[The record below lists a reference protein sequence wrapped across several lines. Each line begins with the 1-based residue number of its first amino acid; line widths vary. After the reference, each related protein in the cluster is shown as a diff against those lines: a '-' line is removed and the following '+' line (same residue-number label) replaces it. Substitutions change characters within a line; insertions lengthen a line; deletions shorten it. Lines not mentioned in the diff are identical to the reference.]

1 MRCRACGRT
10 ITDEAYC
17 PQCGARIQD
26 DDGRSPHAVRDSVSN
41 RRRSGRA
48 EEVTLWSGSFSW
60 KGLFRE
66 LAAAVAATVGLV
78 YGKLNIIE
86 PTVQQ
91 FAIPAI
97 GVIWLALGL
106 WLVYQKLSVSYRLTD
121 QRLIHERGILYRRF
135 NRIEVIDIDD
145 VGFEQ
150 GLIERVIDVGRIR
163 VDSSDVSHRRGLL
176 LNGINRPRYVYELI
190 DEARRE
196 ERLRYGLHVEAI

>member
-1 MRCRACGRT
+1 MHCHGCGRR
-10 ITDEAYC
+10 IVDEAYC
-17 PQCGARIQD
+17 PECGERVLDEPRASR
-26 DDGRSPHAVRDSVSN
+26 AVRQE
-41 RRRSGRA
+41 RSGLRGA
-48 EEVTLWSGSFSW
+48 SQDEEVTLWAGSFSW

-66 LAAAVAATVGLV
+66 LAAAVAATVGLI
-78 YGKLNIIE
+78 YGKLNILE

-91 FAIPAI
+91 FAVPAI